1 MKGFLISTRRDDPQD
16 AQVDSHRL
24 MVRAGLIEKLGAGLY
39 YILPMGLRSL
49 RKIEQIIR
57 QEIDRTGAYEFE
69 LPILVP
75 ASLWQKSGR
84 YDIMGKELFRI
95 KDRHDNWNVLGPTHE
110 ETFTDLLSN
119 LIKSYKELPIS
130 VYQIHTK
137 FRDEIRPRF
146 GVIRSRE
153 FIMKDAYSFHIDQE
167 SLNQTYQDMRLA
179 YRRIFAR
186 TGLETIPVEADTGAM
201 GGSGSEEFMV
211 PSQIGEETLL
221 LNESRSYRSNQE
233 KTPVLYSDLNVD
245 DFAKINIKDVE
256 NQLKKIHTPSAQ
268 TIDSLATLLNRDTK
282 QLLKTILY
290 RAYYSEQQVET
301 VMILIRGDR
310 QLHEIKLKNHL
321 GAIDVVPA
329 SNSDFESIGSV
340 VGFAGPL
347 HLKKPVRVIFD
358 MSVATN
364 EKWVTGA
371 NQVDYHYENFYPV
384 MISQDWHKQLIDVS
398 LAVEGDL
405 SPDGNGVLMSI
416 KGIEVGHI
424 FKLGDKYT
432 KAMSMT
438 VLNESQKPIH
448 PIMGC
453 YGIGLNRTMAT
464 VIEQNFDEKGIVWPI
479 TVAPFEIVLVDICK
493 TADERLRVEKLYQQ
507 LIDAGFD
514 LLWDNRDLRPGV
526 KFNDSELI
534 GFPIRLTA
542 GKTFFES
549 GKVEVMIR
557 KSGQK
562 TEIGEAQLVDELHR
576 IREQLIEQLP
586 KLPTSATN

>member
-1 MKGFLISTRRDDPQD
+1 MKGFLFSTRRQDPQD

-24 MVRAGLIEKLGAGLY
+24 MVRAGLIDKLGAGLY
-39 YILPMGLRSL
+39 HILPMGLRSL
-49 RKIEQIIR
+49 RKIEDIVR
-57 QEIDRTGAYEFE
+57 QEMNRTGAYEFE

-75 ASLWQKSGR
+75 ATLWQKSGR

-110 ETFTDLLSN
+110 ETFTDLMSGL
-119 LIKSYKELPIS
+119 LKSYKDLPVN

-153 FIMKDAYSFHIDQE
+153 FIMKDAYSFHNDQD

-186 TGLETIPVEADTGAM
+186 AGLETIPVEADTGSM

-233 KTPVLYSDLNVD
+233 KTPVIYPELN
-245 DFAKINIKDVE
+245 FNIEKFSKIKQKDIE
-256 NQLKKIHTPSAQ
+256 NQLTKINTPNTK
-268 TIDSLATLLNRDTK
+268 TIESLADFLKLNTN

-290 RAYYSEQQVET
+290 RAEYSENKTET
-301 VMILIRGDR
+301 VMILVRGDR

-321 GAIDVVPA
+321 GAIEVAPA
-329 SNSDFESIGSV
+329 PNSDFDVIGSV
-340 VGFAGPL
+340 AGFAGPL
-347 HLKKPVRVIFD
+347 NLKKQVRILFD
-358 MSVATN
+358 TSVATG

-371 NQVDYHYENFYPV
+371 NQVDYHYQNFYPV
-384 MISQDWHKQLIDVS
+384 LVDENWYQKLVDVS
-398 LAVEGDL
+398 LAVDGDI
-405 SPDGNGVLMSI
+405 SPNGEGVLSSV

-438 VLNESQKPIH
+438 VLNQNQKPIY
-448 PIMGC
+448 PLMGC
-453 YGIGLNRTMAT
+453 YGIGLNRTLAT
-464 VIEQNFDEKGIVWPI
+464 VIEQNFDDKGIIWPI
-479 TVAPFEIVLVDICK
+479 SVAPFEIVLVDICK
-493 TADERLRVEKLYQQ
+493 TDDDRKKVEKLYQQ
-507 LIDAGFD
+507 LIDVNFD

-526 KFNDSELI
+526 KFNDAELI

-542 GKTFFES
+542 GKTFFEN
-549 GKVEVMIR
+549 GKIEVVVR
-557 KSGQK
+557 KSGEK
-562 TEIGEAQLVDELHR
+562 NEVDVSQLIDELNR
-576 IREQLIEQLP
+576 IRNQLIQEMP
-586 KLPTSATN
+586 EVPISS

>member
-1 MKGFLISTRRDDPQD
+1 MKGFLFSTRRHDPQD

-24 MVRAGLIEKLGAGLY
+24 MIRAGLIEKLGAGLY
-39 YILPMGLRSL
+39 HILPMGLRSL
-49 RKIEQIIR
+49 RKIENIIR

-119 LIKSYKELPIS
+119 LIKSYKELPIN

-137 FRDEIRPRF
+137 FRDEIRPRY

-233 KTPVLYSDLNVD
+233 KTPVVYSDLNVD
-245 DFAKINIKDVE
+245 DFSKINIQDVE
-256 NQLKKIHTPSAQ
+256 NQLKKIHTPSTQ
-268 TIDSLATLLNRDTK
+268 TIDSLATFLNRDTK
-282 QLLKTILY
+282 KLLKTILY
-290 RAYYSEQQVET
+290 RAYYSDQQIET

-310 QLHEIKLKNHL
+310 QLHEIKLKNYL
-321 GAIDVVPA
+321 GAIEVLPA
-329 SNSDFESIGSV
+329 SNSDFENIGSA

-347 HLKKPVRVIFD
+347 HLKKQVRIIFD

-371 NQVDYHYENFYPV
+371 NQVDYHYDNFYPV

-464 VIEQNFDEKGIVWPI
+464 VIEQNFDDKGIVWPI

-493 TADERLRVEKLYQQ
+493 TGDERIRTEKLYQQ

-526 KFNDSELI
+526 KFNDAELI
-534 GFPIRLTA
+534 GFPIRLTV

-557 KSGQK
+557 KSGKK
-562 TEIGEAQLVDELHR
+562 TEIGETQLVDELHR
-576 IREQLIEQLP
+576 IREQLIKELP
-586 KLPTSATN
+586 KLPTSATS